1 MPGTGGQR
9 NSDPAL
15 SGDSWKVIRPG
26 RGKPPPTKELIMY
39 PYSRL
44 AKTFFGGIPE
54 PKPQYL
60 RYLWTAVVILI
71 GAFILFAGVLLLL
84 HP

>member
-1 MPGTGGQR
+1 
-9 NSDPAL
+9 
-15 SGDSWKVIRPG
+15 
-26 RGKPPPTKELIMY
+26 MY